1 MFASNRY
8 SRNTSVTAESI
19 KAYND
24 LLNTA
29 RAGLEDRL
37 ETIDEKLELILGQ
50 GVAGSE
56 SDAPEVGLIKEERLS
71 TEKCLQICSQLS
83 DHISR
88 IQLAAQSVVSSDES
102 VDSDTSPEKITNEG
116 LQECKRNLAQTALK
130 LEGYERLLF
139 ERLMEKSKTAIV
151 SEDERADLAR
161 LRDEW
166 EATRQSMN
174 ICSTAHDHLKE
185 SASTIDNYATGDAI
199 QFMVSTN
206 QKTIHG
212 TNRGL
217 GWRTKQVGGHL
228 SDESLQ
234 QIVKIFGGTN
244 IASSAHDVLSSRNS
258 DQAVPGAKVGEEPAS
273 RFKDQYG
280 RGFNLTSRSTLGK

>member
-1 MFASNRY
+1 
-8 SRNTSVTAESI
+8 
-19 KAYND
+19 
-24 LLNTA
+24 
-29 RAGLEDRL
+29 
-37 ETIDEKLELILGQ
+37 
-50 GVAGSE
+50 
-56 SDAPEVGLIKEERLS
+56 LIKEERLS

-174 ICSTAHDHLKE
+174 ICSTARDHLKD

-217 GWRTKQVGGHL
+217 GWRTRQVGGHL

-234 QIVKIFGGTN
+234 QIVKILGSTN

-258 DQAVPGAKVGEEPAS
+258 DQTVPGAKVGEEPAS

>member
-1 MFASNRY
+1 LFASNRY